1 MKIRLF
7 LATLKFL
14 FKDYY
19 SFLVVKKTIR
29 MWIFSTKGLKSSV
42 RKKRTSLKRKNKK
55 KVETDEEIIVF
66 KIKKSV
72 LTLTDSFDII
82 LVRF

>member
-1 MKIRLF
+1 
-7 LATLKFL
+7 
-14 FKDYY
+14 
-19 SFLVVKKTIR
+19 